1 MIKRQSPTITQANI
15 MFFITAV
22 ITLAGSAFF
31 QPRLG
36 TGTNLWI
43 NEYVYILFPPL
54 LMAWINGWPIEKVYR
69 FRRISDKSKMI
80 SILSALTMWPLAFVV
95 SLITRMFL
103 DDKIG
108 VLNSPDSASF
118 SVYQNLLIIIGM
130 VILAPVCEEILFRGF
145 IQSAYE
151 SRSKKYG
158 FVIAAL
164 IFGAYHILNGISEV
178 IPASILGLCMGFLVY
193 KTGSLASSMLF
204 HATANICAILFG
216 GVLIINMQGS
226 NLVWLCAVA
235 VAGAFISVALL
246 RSVKEEARSDENGEE
261 ANNGSK
267 ISAAGILFLVLS
279 AVYLVTI
286 GVLEIMSR

>member
-36 TGTNLWI
+36 TGINLWI

-54 LMAWINGWPIEKVYR
+54 LMAWINGWPVEKVYR
-69 FRRISDKSKMI
+69 FRKISARSKII
-80 SILSALTMWPLAFVV
+80 SMLSALTIWPLASAV
-95 SLITRMFL
+95 SLIIRKFL

-108 VLNSPDSASF
+108 VLNSPGSASS